1 MTTEQRIIE
10 YMTNYEPQPVAIK
23 DGEKTYFNALKTH
36 QSYSIYLTSAKR
48 NTSVYRAYL
57 RLCFDW
63 LKTLKKNG
71 VNLSYIIK
79 N

>member
-10 YMTNYEPQPVAIK
+10 YMTKYEPQPVAIK
-23 DGEKTYFNALKTH
+23 DGEKTYLNALKTH
-36 QSYSIYLTSAKR
+36 KSYSEYLTSAKR

-79 N
+79 S

>member
-23 DGEKTYFNALKTH
+23 DGEKTYFNALTTH

-71 VNLSYIIK
+71 VELCYIIK

>member
-23 DGEKTYFNALKTH
+23 DGEKTYFNALRTH
-36 QSYSIYLTSAKR
+36 KSYSIYLTSAKR
-48 NTSVYRAYL
+48 NTIVYRAYL

>member
-10 YMTNYEPQPVAIK
+10 YMTKYEPKPVAIK
-23 DGEKTYFNALKTH
+23 DGEKRYFNALRTH

-48 NTSVYRAYL
+48 NTSVYRLYL

>member
-10 YMTNYEPQPVAIK
+10 YMTKYEPQPVAIK
-23 DGEKTYFNALKTH
+23 DGEKSYLNALRTH

-48 NTSVYRAYL
+48 NTGVYRTYL

>member
-23 DGEKTYFNALKTH
+23 DGEKTYFNALTTH

-48 NTSVYRAYL
+48 NTSIYRAYL
-57 RLCFDW
+57 RLCLDW

>member
-23 DGEKTYFNALKTH
+23 DGEKTYFNALTTH
-36 QSYSIYLTSAKR
+36 KSYSIYLTSAKR
-48 NTSVYRAYL
+48 NTSVYRTYL

-71 VNLSYIIK
+71 VELCYIIK

>member
-23 DGEKTYFNALKTH
+23 DGEKSYLNALKTH

-48 NTSVYRAYL
+48 NTSAYRAYL